1 VAPRKFQQLL
11 MAAIEREG
19 VAQAELMAGHT
30 EPAQAA
36 FREAAKLYR
45 QSWEAAP
52 PRTYGRLVGMLKAA
66 VLAGG
71 GAEEAEYVRQALR
84 DASPDS
90 PTASYGRAL
99 AALIL
104 DDDEDAA
111 AWAARMGKDSEAF
124 ARAGE
129 AITALAARD
138 RERSTEAIAAIV
150 RDFERRSEHLTG
162 VSIADT
168 ALVLRVLAGRR
179 RLRVAVKSPLLPAL
193 GA

>member
-19 VAQAELMAGHT
+19 EAQRRLFEGDLEAAR
-30 EPAQAA
+30 AA
-36 FREAAKLYR
+36 FREAANLYR
-45 QSWEAAP
+45 ESWEVSP
-52 PRTYGRLVGMLKAA
+52 PRTYGRLVGMLKSA

-71 GAEEAEYVRQALR
+71 GAEEAEYVREALE

-104 DDDEDAA
+104 SDDEGAA
-111 AWAARMGKDSEAF
+111 AWAARMAGDSEAF

-129 AITALAARD
+129 AIAALAARD
-138 RERSTEAIAAIV
+138 RDRSTEVIAAVV
-150 RDFERRSEHLTG
+150 RDFEQRSAHLTD

-168 ALVLRVLAGRR
+168 ALVLLVLAARR
-179 RLRVAVKSPLLPAL
+179 GLQVTVQSPLLPAL
-193 GA
+193 GV